1 MNKIYQVCT
10 SVYAKGMVVLMSL
23 CLGSVFAG
31 PIIIDHSA
39 VELYDDIPQPYI
51 AWIKTQWL
59 DVPGE
64 SHSLGYRL
72 GLQLVENFST
82 NYDVNVKDSGTPEGS
97 TNAYLRV
104 SRASWGD
111 VSNATGWRYSYG
123 EEDWYTS
130 SQAVARTLAFLSYA
144 NTNGRPIASV
154 GFGWCWDTTWQNVPG
169 GTVDPVHQV
178 RWAGASV
185 GGPDGSLRW
194 GLDAEDTALTGNR
207 VCLDTYLAATQAY
220 SDYCRM
226 KGFVTRV
233 FFTTSPVDGYS
244 GENGYQRHLK
254 HERIRQYV
262 AATTNECLFD
272 YADILSWSDA
282 GTQNLPVWTD
292 FAGAE
297 KSYQMIHADNML
309 DLDGTYTEDGD
320 HIGRRGALRLGKALW
335 VLMARLAG
343 WEPDRAPGASLV
355 LSLTAGCFDIRF
367 PTYPLY
373 TYTLMRSDDLELWE
387 AVPGA
392 VLVGT
397 GHEAS
402 FTVSHEEAS
411 RRFWKVVPQAP

>member
-1 MNKIYQVCT
+1 MACW
-10 SVYAKGMVVLMSL
+10 SL
-23 CLGSVFAG
+23 FWGSVSAG
-31 PIIIDHSA
+31 PIIIDHAA

-51 AWIKTQWL
+51 TWIKTQWL

-72 GLQLVENFST
+72 GLQLVEAIST
-82 NYDVNVKDSGTPEGS
+82 NYDVNVTVTGTPEGP
-97 TNAYLRV
+97 TNAHLRV

-111 VSNATGWRYSYG
+111 VDNAAGWRYGYG

-144 NTNGRPIASV
+144 NTNGRPIAAV
-154 GFGWCWDTTWQNVPG
+154 GFGWCWDTTWQNAPG
-169 GTVDPVHQV
+169 GTVDPVYQV

-207 VCLDTYLAATQAY
+207 VCMDTYLAATQAY
-220 SDYCRM
+220 ADYCRTN
-226 KGFVTRV
+226 GYATRV
-233 FFTTSPVDGYS
+233 FFTTSPVDTYS
-244 GENGYQRHLK
+244 GENGYQRQLK

-282 GTQNLPVWTD
+282 GTQNLLTWTD
-292 FAGAE
+292 FAGVA
-297 KSYQMIHADNML
+297 KSYQMIHADNLL
-309 DLDGTYTEDGD
+309 DLDGTSTEDGD
-320 HIGRRGALRLGKALW
+320 HIGQRGALRLGKALW

-343 WEPDRAPGASLV
+343 WEPGRAPGASLV
-355 LSLTAGCFDIRF
+355 PSATPGCFDIGF

-373 TYTLMRSDDLELWE
+373 TYTLMRSDDLESWE

-392 VLVGT
+392 VVAGT
-397 GHEAS
+397 GREAF